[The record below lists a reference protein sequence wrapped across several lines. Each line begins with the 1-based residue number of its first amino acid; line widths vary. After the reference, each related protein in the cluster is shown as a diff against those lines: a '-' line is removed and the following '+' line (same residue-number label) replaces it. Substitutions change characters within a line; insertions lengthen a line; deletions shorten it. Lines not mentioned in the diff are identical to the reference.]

1 MENLKECKVCVGCG
15 DCTRIPFYAPFP
27 TFMIKSDKKDPYTV
41 YLEASNEEFDTQG
54 ETVLRKALEDEAESY
69 LRKGILSW
77 DHLHKLT
84 GDPEFIIGEPQDVQ
98 FKKDT
103 TFVKGRLYKDV
114 PKAKGIVSLL
124 KSGCTRLGASI
135 GGFIREKKNLGKA
148 LASVLKI
155 IWDETAITYKPV
167 NDRTRGKVSLI
178 PIGAFAK
185 ALAAGSGVDTA
196 TFTGGRAISSE
207 SLQGSTVKVDD
218 LMGEFAWRLEQG
230 DIKTEDDL
238 SDFLEYHNVPFLQGN
253 LKKVLVGK
261 YN

>member
-1 MENLKECKVCVGCG
+1 MGKLKDCKVCVGCG
-15 DCTRIPFYAPFP
+15 NCKKTAFYAPFP
-27 TFMIKSDKKDPYTV
+27 SFLIKADKKDPYTV
-41 YLEASNEEFDTQG
+41 FLEASNEDFDDQG
-54 ETVLRKALEDEAESY
+54 ESVLKKALEDEAESY
-69 LRKGILSW
+69 LRKGIISW
-77 DHLHKLT
+77 DHLHKIT

-114 PKAKGIVSLL
+114 PKANGIVSLL

-135 GGFIREKKNLGKA
+135 GGYVREKKELGKA
-148 LASVLKI
+148 LASVIKL

-167 NDRTRGKVSLI
+167 NNRTRGKVSLI

-196 TFTGGRAISSE
+196 SFTGGRAMSPE
-207 SLQGSTVKVDD
+207 SLQGSAVKVDD
-218 LMGEFAWRLEQG
+218 LMGEFAWRLQQG
-230 DIKTEDDL
+230 DIKTEEDL

-253 LKKVLVGK
+253 LKKVLIGK